1 MITFRIEDHSSD
13 CIEELHRRV
22 RLLLGSVAQE
32 LVQVYKNDSTG
43 LGAVWSH
50 ETEDGP
56 EHSKPGEVPHH
67 YNGPLHNGYTAPAP
81 GSSKNNAPG
90 TGFAVEQQ
98 DFLYE
103 FIDHFVSEPGE
114 PPEAGVGFNLQ
125 TSAHGAPAHV
135 INRQKNYLI
144 QWDRGTVQPV
154 RKRPA
159 ADETFDRKTGQI
171 RKKRKTGRP
180 RLRDYQSTGE
190 RPWVRP
196 LYDEGLPR
204 LQRAA
209 ADAVASIQAG
219 GTGGFDAF

>member
-1 MITFRIEDHSSD
+1 MITFRIEDNSSD

-43 LGAVWSH
+43 LGRAWSY
-50 ETEDGP
+50 ETPEGP
-56 EHSKPGEVPHH
+56 PHSKPGEVPHH
-67 YNGPLHNGYTAPAP
+67 YNGPRTGGYTAPALP
-81 GSSKNNAPG
+81 SPKNNAPG
-90 TGFAVEQQ
+90 SGFAIEQQ

-103 FIDHFVSEPGE
+103 FLDHFVSEPGE

-135 INRQKNYLI
+135 VSRKQNYLI
-144 QWDRGTVQPV
+144 NWDLGLIQPV
-154 RKRPA
+154 TKRPA

-196 LYDEGLPR
+196 LYDEGLPQ

-209 ADAVASIQAG
+209 AEAVASIQAG
-219 GTGGFDAF
+219 GTGGFDVF